1 MAVRETPWAGADVS
15 GESHHTI
22 YNWVH
27 MGHDLPGLSDVHLRY
42 SAQGTEIQ
50 DAAGALGAALQG
62 LAPFWH
68 GRDAQAAS
76 ESVTQF
82 VSAMRELGAA
92 VSEQAHTMGQVHAAT
107 VQVQQ
112 EVTEPVEPSA
122 LDALSGGG
130 PGQPGG
136 VPGMATKAI
145 TGGVEDLHA
154 QQQAAAAAQEKA
166 RAAYRTCLAQ
176 TGGAAGSAP
185 PLPLL
190 PQAAVGATVAAAV
203 VGHIAGTGPGV
214 ARAGGEHVAG
224 AAGPTAGAGAG
235 RGLGEAGDALAPGTA
250 AGWEAGDPAATAD
263 RAGSEEDS
271 GNNLGLA
278 AAAGSIGAGIGFGA
292 GALARGA
299 TGGGTR
305 PATERRPAPGPR
317 SGVSATPGLGGA
329 QSGGAVS
336 GGAGSAAGFSG
347 TGGGA
352 PAGGGTGGVGASGAG
367 PGGAGYPGT
376 AAGAAGPA
384 GSAGAAPGVVP
395 PAAGAAGGAQG
406 DVEHRRPQY
415 LVEEPGLF
423 GNETAVAPPVIGA
436 DVDEFDDEQT
446 GER

>member
-15 GESHHTI
+15 GESHRTI

-27 MGHDLPGLSDVHLRY
+27 TGHDLPGLSDVHLRY

-50 DAAGALGAALQG
+50 EAAGALGAALQG

-76 ESVTQF
+76 DSVTRF
-82 VSAMRELGAA
+82 VSAMRALGGA
-92 VSEQAHTMGQVHAAT
+92 VTEQAHTMGKVHAAT

-112 EVTEPVEPSA
+112 EITEPVESSA
-122 LDALSGGG
+122 LDGLGGGG

-166 RAAYRTCLAQ
+166 RAAYRAFLAQ
-176 TGGAAGSAP
+176 TGEAAGSAP
-185 PLPLL
+185 PLPSL
-190 PQAAVGATVAAAV
+190 PQAAVGATVAATV
-203 VGHIAGTGPGV
+203 VGHIAGTGSGL
-214 ARAGGEHVAG
+214 ARAGGEHFAG
-224 AAGPTAGAGAG
+224 AVGRSAGAGAG
-235 RGLGEAGDALAPGTA
+235 RGHRETGGALAAGSA
-250 AGWEAGDPAATAD
+250 SGWEAGDTAAAAD
-263 RAGSEEDS
+263 EPGSEHEPGS
-271 GNNLGLA
+271 NLGLA
-278 AAAGSIGAGIGFGA
+278 AAAGGIGAGIGFGA

-299 TGGGTR
+299 TSRGTR
-305 PATERRPAPGPR
+305 QATERRPAPGPR
-317 SGVSATPGLGGA
+317 SGVSATPGLGGGP
-329 QSGGAVS
+329 SGGAGS
-336 GGAGSAAGFSG
+336 GVAGSAAGFSG
-347 TGGGA
+347 TGGSA
-352 PAGGGTGGVGASGAG
+352 AAGGGAGGVGASGAG
-367 PGGAGYPGT
+367 AGGAGYSG
-376 AAGAAGPA
+376 ASAGAAGPA

-423 GNETAVAPPVIGA
+423 GNETPVAPAVIGA
-436 DVDEFDDEQT
+436 DVDEFDDET